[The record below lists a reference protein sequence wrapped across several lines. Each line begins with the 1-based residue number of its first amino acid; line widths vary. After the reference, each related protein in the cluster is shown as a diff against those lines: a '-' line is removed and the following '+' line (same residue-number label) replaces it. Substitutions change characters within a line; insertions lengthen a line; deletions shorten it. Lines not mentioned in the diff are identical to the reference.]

1 MKMKEIG
8 PRGGVACVPSIPPHL
23 PLDPPMVAGVLGPR
37 CQKRRQK
44 IIWTKENEHL
54 EDLEEGEEEEEK
66 EIEEDT

>member
-8 PRGGVACVPSIPPHL
+8 HRGEWHAFLAPPPL
-23 PLDPPMVAGVLGPR
+23 PIGSANGCGCSRFQLSEE
-37 CQKRRQK
+37 KTK

-54 EDLEEGEEEEEK
+54 EYLEEGEEEEEK